1 MNELLWW
8 QTGVIYQIYP
18 RSFMDANGDGVG
30 DLAGIRQ
37 RLDYLQWLGVD
48 ALWLSPIQPSP
59 MKDFGYD
66 ISDYCDVDPLFG
78 KLDDLRALL
87 AEVHERGMKLLLD
100 FVPNHSSDQHPWFIE
115 SRASRD
121 NPRHDWYLWR
131 DPAPDGGPPNNWL
144 SSFGGSG
151 WEYDARRDQYYF
163 HAFLPEQPDLN
174 WRNPAVRAAMLEQ
187 MRFWLEL
194 GVDGFRID
202 VIWHLLKDEQ
212 FRDNPV
218 NPDFRP
224 ETGSNRRLLTTYS
237 ADRPEVHEVIR
248 GFRQLLDSYPQR
260 MMVGEIYLPLERL
273 MAYYGTAGDGVHL
286 PFNFQLIN
294 HPWQAQAIRETVDR
308 YEAALPPSGWPN
320 WVLGNHDNHR
330 LATRLGAEH
339 CRIAAMLL
347 LTLRGT
353 PTLYYGDEIG
363 MQDVPVAAG
372 QEQDP
377 VEARMPGLGL
387 GRDPERSPMQWDTS
401 LHAGFS
407 DAAPWLPVAGDH
419 AQVNVQS
426 QREEPRSLL
435 HLYRRLIQ
443 LRRREAA
450 LSIGAYRG
458 FASPPGVYGY
468 LREFDDKRFLILLNF
483 SGDDQAV
490 ELDMLRGE
498 LCLSSELDRD
508 AEPVNGRIA
517 LRGHEGLLI
526 DLQIPAQAP

>member
-1 MNELLWW
+1 MNEPLWW

-18 RSFMDANGDGVG
+18 RSFMDSNDDGIG

-48 ALWLSPIQPSP
+48 AIWLSPIQPSP

-66 ISDYCDVDPLFG
+66 ISDYCDVDPRFG
-78 KLDDLRALL
+78 SLDDLRALL
-87 AEVHERGMKLLLD
+87 ADLHERGMKLLLD
-100 FVPNHSSDQHPWFIE
+100 FVPNHTSDQHPWFIE

-131 DPAPDGGPPNNWL
+131 NPAPDGGPPNNWL
-144 SSFGGSG
+144 SCFGGSG
-151 WEYDARRDQYYF
+151 WEHDAPRDQYYF

-202 VIWHLLKDEQ
+202 VIWHLVKDEQ
-212 FRDNPV
+212 FRDNPI

-224 ETGSNRRLLTTYS
+224 ETGSHNRLLSTYS
-237 ADRPEVHEVIR
+237 TDQPEVHEVIR
-248 GFRQLLDSYPQR
+248 GFRRLLDSYRQR

-273 MAYYGTAGDGVHL
+273 MTYYGSAGDGVHL
-286 PFNFQLIN
+286 PFNFQLIR
-294 HPWQAQAIRETVDR
+294 HPWQAQAIAETVDR
-308 YEAALPPSGWPN
+308 YEAALPAGGWPN

-330 LATRLGAEH
+330 LASRLGAEH

-363 MQDVPVAAG
+363 MQDVPITAEDA
-372 QEQDP
+372 QDP

-387 GRDPERSPMQWDTS
+387 GRDPERSPMQWDAAPY
-401 LHAGFS
+401 AGFS
-407 DAAPWLPVAGDH
+407 RVRPWLPVAADH
-419 AQVNVQS
+419 AEVNVQR
-426 QREEPRSLL
+426 QREDAGSLL
-435 HLYRRLIQ
+435 NLYRRLIA
-443 LRRREAA
+443 LRRAEAA
-450 LSIGAYRG
+450 LSVGGYRDLAG
-458 FASPPGVYGY
+458 PPDVLGY
-468 LREFDDKRFLILLNF
+468 LRELGDMRFLVLLNF
-483 SGDDQAV
+483 AATQQAV
-490 ELDMLRGE
+490 ELDMLEGVLR
-498 LCLSSELDRD
+498 LSSELDR
-508 AEPVNGRIA
+508 EGETVHERIV
-517 LRGHEGLLI
+517 LRPHEGLLI
-526 DLQIPAQAP
+526 ELTTQPPA